1 MSSAMTSLPD
11 DWFTDAEFWIATYPF
26 MFPDTAFAA
35 AAEDAAK
42 VMALSGCAGGAL
54 LDLGCGPGR
63 FVVPF
68 AQAGFAVTGVDR
80 TPFLLDKARAYAA
93 AQQVSA
99 EFVPEDMRA
108 FVRPGAFDIAINLFT
123 TFGYF
128 ADPKDNAKV
137 LDNVFASLKPGG
149 VFVLDTMGKE
159 VLARVF
165 APAGA
170 QTLDNGDALFQRR
183 AVTRDWSLSE
193 SAWTLV
199 QGERART
206 FHVRHWLYS
215 GQEMRRMM
223 LDAGFTRVDLYGNL
237 DGEPY
242 DVEARRLVAVAR
254 KR

>member
-1 MSSAMTSLPD
+1 MTSLPD
-11 DWFTDAEFWIATYPF
+11 DWFTDEEFWIATYPF

-35 AAEDAAK
+35 AAEDAPK

-54 LDLGCGPGR
+54 LDLGC
-63 FVVPF
+63 
-68 AQAGFAVTGVDR
+68 
-80 TPFLLDKARAYAA
+80 TPFMLDKARAYAA

-99 EFVPEDMRA
+99 EFVQEDMRA

-137 LDNVFASLKPGG
+137 LDNVFASLMPGG

>member
-1 MSSAMTSLPD
+1 MSPAI
-11 DWFTDAEFWIATYPF
+11 AEVVIAGP
-26 MFPDTAFAA
+26 
-35 AAEDAAK
+35 
-42 VMALSGCAGGAL
+42 AGDRTVPL
-54 LDLGCGPGR
+54 ERFYTGPGETVLPGVEALV
-63 FVVPF
+63 FVQR
-68 AQAGFAVTGVDR
+68 AYDRGDGSHNVTGGSGQTIDYR
-80 TPFLLDKARAYAA
+80 RY
-93 AQQVSA
+93 
-99 EFVPEDMRA
+99 E
-108 FVRPGAFDIAINLFT
+108 PG
-123 TFGYF
+123 
-128 ADPKDNAKV
+128 
-137 LDNVFASLKPGG
+137 GG

-159 VLARVF
+159 VLARIF
-165 APAGA
+165 SPAGA
-170 QTLDNGDALFQRR
+170 QTLDDGDALFQRR